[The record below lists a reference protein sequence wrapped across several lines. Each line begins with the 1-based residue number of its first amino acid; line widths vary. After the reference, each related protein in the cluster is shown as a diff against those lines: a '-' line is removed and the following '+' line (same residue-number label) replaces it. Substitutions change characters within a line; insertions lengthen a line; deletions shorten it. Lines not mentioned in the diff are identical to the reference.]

1 MLCLL
6 LLLVLGPGA
15 AFRWPSAGRLPGK
28 AYPRDLSL
36 AESAAVDER
45 SGASSPTTSLTQ
57 KDYLIALRNRLFS
70 VEEQLWLHE
79 YAVSHPAGKVSP
91 LSQAK
96 YEELLVARNQILDEY
111 PLTRLYVDMT
121 DAQNRNLTYA
131 AMFLDRL
138 IGNFNRQVPLSLNH
152 VNQIVVLSFS
162 GQVVN
167 LMRGQGSVYQVC
179 TPPPP
184 PLSSP

>member
-1 MLCLL
+1 MLRPALL
-6 LLLVLGPGA
+6 LLLLAPTT
-15 AFRWPSAGRLPGK
+15 AFPRLFAGRRSAAL
-28 AYPRDLSL
+28 PRDRFSL
-36 AESAAVDER
+36 ADTATVDER
-45 SGASSPTTSLTQ
+45 SPSPSPTTSLTQ

-91 LSQAK
+91 LSQSK

-138 IGNFNRQVPLSLNH
+138 IGNFNRQIPLSMNH

-179 TPPPP
+179 CADCCRP
-184 PLSSP
+184 